1 MKGDKLYEH
10 IAEIDSDIIDEATNY
25 KPKRITA
32 IYVWKKC
39 MLAAACLLL
48 IIGCLSGVSVYAEAK
63 EYKEAI
69 VFFQEND
76 LTTEGLTRGEIKSIY
91 RDITTGKFSYDK
103 TAEVIKKSVGGYEIS
118 QADPTPEDLK
128 NLWEYRNGNT
138 QFPPPVNADGAS
150 YSIEYIDKFDKN
162 LGFDV
167 LDKTVITKSLGTN
180 VIWNVELTNI
190 LVEDYAKLG
199 DSVIVF
205 GSSPTWSSKQTT
217 YGRIALISND
227 GKLLWDKTTSN
238 GFEDEYIASVV
249 HSDNKI
255 IAFSRG
261 DLKYLCLSE
270 FDMDGNVKAF
280 SKNEIGNF
288 GIRSAAKLGD
298 GYIVQLYNYQSG
310 DLLMK
315 MKADGSLDDSF
326 TYTSEDCEYFI
337 TGMIEFNGSVYL
349 SAYSVPKLA
358 EGEGTAGGRYD
369 IAAVLNPIFEQ
380 EKLDISNEELTKL
393 VRDNFTAVLLVC
405 NTESGIPQEFYTV
418 KGSLGSQISV
428 SEDGKLH
435 WNVESI
441 TDTYFSP
448 FTSSFTVGGAS
459 YVYRYVFDTTGKLL
473 SQEKTDE
480 IVPFR
485 R

>member
-10 IAEIDSDIIDEATNY
+10 IAEIDSDIVDEATNY

-32 IYVWKKC
+32 IYVLKKC
-39 MLAAACLLL
+39 TLAAACLLL
-48 IIGCLSGVSVYAEAK
+48 VIGCLSGVSVYAEAK

-76 LTTEGLTRGEIKSIY
+76 LTTDGLTRGEIKSIY

-128 NLWEYRNGNT
+128 TLWEYRNSNT
-138 QFPPPVNADGAS
+138 QFPPSVNADGAT
-150 YSIEYIDKFDKN
+150 YTIEHKDKLDKN
-162 LGFDV
+162 LGFNV
-167 LDKTVITKSLGTN
+167 LDKTVITKSLGTK

-190 LVEDYAKLG
+190 LAEDYAKVG
-199 DSVIVF
+199 DSIIVY
-205 GSSPTWSSKQTT
+205 GSSPTWSSEQTT

-249 HSDNKI
+249 YSDSKI

-261 DLKYLCLSE
+261 DSKYLCFSE
-270 FDMDGNVKAF
+270 LDMDGNIKAF
-280 SKNEIGNF
+280 TKNEVGNF
-288 GIRSAAKLGD
+288 GIRSTAKLGD
-298 GYIVQLYNYQSG
+298 GYIVQLNNYQSG

-337 TGMIEFNGSVYL
+337 TGMNEFNGSVYL

-358 EGEGTAGGRYD
+358 EGEGDAGGRYD
-369 IAAVLNPIFEQ
+369 IAAVLNSIFEQ

-418 KGSLGSQISV
+418 KGSLGSQLSV

-448 FTSSFTVGGAS
+448 LTSSFSIGGAS

-480 IVPFR
+480 IVQFR